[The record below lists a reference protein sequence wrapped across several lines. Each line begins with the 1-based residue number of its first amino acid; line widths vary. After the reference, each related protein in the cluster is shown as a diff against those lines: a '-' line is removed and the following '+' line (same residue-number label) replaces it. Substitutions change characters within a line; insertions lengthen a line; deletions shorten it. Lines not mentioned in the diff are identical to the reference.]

1 MRTRENL
8 IQVRVTRAEREII
21 ESNAEKLN
29 MQVAPYIR
37 MVAQNPTIINF
48 DYSVI
53 QEHTKQ
59 VGQIVNSVNQLIFT
73 IEVNNDYQPKEILGI
88 RDYIEDI
95 WDTERKLLV
104 TVRKQWEQAVKQN
117 RKRGKKTK

>member
-8 IQVRVTRAEREII
+8 IQVRVTKAERKII
-21 ESNAEKLN
+21 ENNAKKLN
-29 MQVAPYIR
+29 MQIAPYIR

-73 IEVNNDYQPKEILGI
+73 IEVNNDFQPKEILGI